1 MHIPILE
8 KEHKMSLE
16 TLGTLWSYYWSRFS
30 VARHDDR
37 GEVNL
42 TTVILAFV
50 LAGLAITVGAIIVA
64 KVTGKAN
71 SIPTD

>member
-1 MHIPILE
+1 MLPEVL
-8 KEHKMSLE
+8 S
-16 TLGTLWSYYWSRFS
+16 TVWTYYWNRFQI
-30 VARHDDR
+30 AREDER

-50 LAGLAITVGAIIVA
+50 LAGLAITVGAIIVV
-64 KVTGKAN
+64 KVTAKAN

>member
-1 MHIPILE
+1 MSFEILGA
-8 KEHKMSLE
+8 MW
-16 TLGTLWSYYWSRFS
+16 TYYWSRFQS
-30 VARHDDR
+30 ARDDER

>member
-1 MHIPILE
+1 
-8 KEHKMSLE
+8 MSLE
-16 TLGTLWSYYWSRFS
+16 ILGTLWTYYWNKLQL
-30 VARHDDR
+30 ARDDDR

-50 LAGLAITVGAIIVA
+50 LAGLAITVGAIIVN
-64 KVTGKAN
+64 KVTAKAN

>member
-1 MHIPILE
+1 MNLE
-8 KEHKMSLE
+8 I
-16 TLGTLWSYYWSRFS
+16 LGTLWSYYWNRFQ

-42 TTVILAFV
+42 TTVILAFI
-50 LAGLAITVGAIIVA
+50 LAGLAISVGAIIVN

>member
-1 MHIPILE
+1 
-8 KEHKMSLE
+8 MSLE
-16 TLGTLWSYYWSRFS
+16 ILGTLWTYYWGRFQD
-30 VARHDDR
+30 ARNDER

-50 LAGLAITVGAIIVA
+50 LAGLAITVGAIIVN
-64 KVTGKAN
+64 KVTAKAN

>member
-1 MHIPILE
+1 MMPEVL
-8 KEHKMSLE
+8 S
-16 TLGTLWSYYWSRFS
+16 TLWIYWWNRFQI
-30 VARHDDR
+30 AREDER

-50 LAGLAITVGAIIVA
+50 LAGLAITVGAIIVV
-64 KVTGKAN
+64 KVTAKAN

>member
-1 MHIPILE
+1 MMPEVL
-8 KEHKMSLE
+8 S
-16 TLGTLWSYYWSRFS
+16 TLWIHYWNRFQ
-30 VARHDDR
+30 VAREDER

-50 LAGLAITVGAIIVA
+50 LAGLAITVGAIIVS
-64 KVTGKAN
+64 KVTNKAN

>member
-1 MHIPILE
+1 MI
-8 KEHKMSLE
+8 E
-16 TLGTLWSYYWSRFS
+16 TLGMLWTLVWNKFQL
-30 VARHDDR
+30 AREDER

-50 LAGLAITVGAIIVA
+50 LAGLAIAVGAIIVG
-64 KVTGKAN
+64 KVTAKAN